1 MTDRTGKEHTMRST
15 ATILGVAAALA
26 IPAVASAGVN
36 PQVVAQ
42 VKPQVKAQVVKTKIS
57 TAQAKRQIALAR
69 RVAAARA
76 RIPELGDQ
84 TIAKAPT
91 KQPTI
96 CQGVLVSLGN
106 DDRYGLQLYTRS
118 LCGRQG
124 GIPFG

>member
-1 MTDRTGKEHTMRST
+1 MRST

-36 PQVVAQ
+36 PQVVA
-42 VKPQVKAQVVKTKIS
+42 QVKAQVVKTKIS

-106 DDRYGLQLYTRS
+106 DDRYGLQLYKRS